1 MNKEMKK
8 LDDQQMGNV
17 AGGTLTQ
24 DEALAKALEH
34 ANLKKDQLDF
44 LKKVELDYEHGRKVY
59 EVSFYKGGFEYE
71 FDIDAETGSILKF
84 KKDWDWSQLISP
96 SRAPLPMGCLTDAS
110 ERRNDDEEKATCCSD
125 RARDSCRGDRRL
137 ASVREEHGPEHC
149 ACRRGPAQIT
159 GP

>member
-1 MNKEMKK
+1 M
-8 LDDQQMGNV
+8 

-84 KKDWDWSQLISP
+84 KKDWD
-96 SRAPLPMGCLTDAS
+96 
-110 ERRNDDEEKATCCSD
+110 
-125 RARDSCRGDRRL
+125 
-137 ASVREEHGPEHC
+137 
-149 ACRRGPAQIT
+149 
-159 GP
+159 